1 MPRKVKRIFNNLSEV
16 LAQALAELKRGQGAP
31 GGGGGG
37 PQAAAAGL
45 DKKGEAL
52 RPPLSI
58 GNGSQSCMRKF
69 TRILNKRVA
78 GRLRMGMPVR
88 AVMSSSVARS
98 SSREG
103 LMSVNQML

>member
-1 MPRKVKRIFNNLSEV
+1 MAMAAIWTGMVVVSILCG
-16 LAQALAELKRGQGAP
+16 LARGA
-31 GGGGGG
+31 G
-37 PQAAAAGL
+37 PQVAAAVS

-52 RPPLSI
+52 RPPLNI
-58 GNGSQSCMRKF
+58 GNGSQSCMRKS